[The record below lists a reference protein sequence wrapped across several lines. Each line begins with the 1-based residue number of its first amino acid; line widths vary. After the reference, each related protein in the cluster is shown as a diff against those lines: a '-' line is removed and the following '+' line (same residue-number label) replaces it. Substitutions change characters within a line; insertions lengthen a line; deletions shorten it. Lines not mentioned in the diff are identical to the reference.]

1 MKELEQAEDD
11 FAHKALVEA
20 IENQIA
26 EGHPREAGLVMMAL
40 TSKGMDHEEALT
52 AMADVLASH
61 IARSDETGTGFD
73 VNAYAAGLLA
83 LS

>member
-1 MKELEQAEDD
+1 
-11 FAHKALVEA
+11 
-20 IENQIA
+20 
-26 EGHPREAGLVMMAL
+26 MMAL

-73 VNAYAAGLLA
+73 VNAYAADLLA